1 MRVPRVILRTFLE
14 LHACM
19 HACLNAKADIATRLC
34 ICLPSDSSGPQRSAK
49 GTHPR
54 TFARDFARVR
64 ATSVPKTGRSVG
76 YVVFNG
82 FDGFNGI
89 NGRAVEHAVGERVG
103 EGGASIGLAAGA
115 GCSKHIGLMY
125 MMLCVLSDG
134 PLSQR
139 HAFTHASSQD
149 VKNTLLT
156 RCKHVTVDGRRRNTL

>member
-1 MRVPRVILRTFLE
+1 MRVPRVSLRTFLE

-54 TFARDFARVR
+54 TLSRDVARVR

-82 FDGFNGI
+82 FDGFNGF

-103 EGGASIGLAAGA
+103 EDGASIGLAAGA

-125 MMLCVLSDG
+125 MMRVIRWTPFPKACFYSRILTRRQKHV
-134 PLSQR
+134 
-139 HAFTHASSQD
+139 
-149 VKNTLLT
+149 VNTL
-156 RCKHVTVDGRRRNTL
+156 